1 MFKKNKHHLQPVL
14 ICSVSELPEE
24 QREYLNTSWSG
35 VFYREFFSRLD
46 EEPFAVLYADMPSRP
61 NVPVNVLVGLEY
73 LKAGFG
79 WSDAEMYEAFLYNLQ
94 VRYALG
100 YDEFGKGRFDLR
112 TLYYFR
118 ERLSRYMQETGVNLL
133 DRAFEQVTDE
143 QLASFQ
149 LKTGIQR
156 MDSTMVGSNIR
167 QVGRL
172 QLLVEMLQRV
182 HRMLSADERAHYAE
196 AFVPYLQ
203 GHAGQYVLH
212 LKREEFPRHIQRVG
226 EFMQVLLGGLKEKY
240 SQDPVYLVLER
251 VFSEHFRVEGET
263 MKSKTGRELSANSLQ
278 SLDDL
283 EATFRHKSGK
293 GYRGYVANLTETCDP
308 KNTLQLITKVQV
320 APNTTADSHMLAEA
334 LPNLKQRMDLD
345 KLYTDGGHGGK
356 EADVALQEQQV
367 THIQTA
373 IRGNGPND
381 KKLSLSDFMI
391 KFNKKGKPVQITCP
405 QQQQAPVHLSS
416 QKKSFMAFFDS
427 AICFRCPFW
436 QAGQCPTHPRK
447 RDACHHLEIRLVR
460 AYSAQR
466 RRQSLAQKKEAR
478 NLRAA
483 IEATVRSVKHPFPA
497 GKLPVRGSFRMA
509 CVLIGSAAV
518 TNVRR
523 IQHYL
528 KAKSQSDQQ
537 RDSFCIIG
545 KAFLMS
551 CISLFQSPKLNLGC

>member
-1 MFKKNKHHLQPVL
+1 MFKKNEHHLQPVL

-46 EEPFAVLYADMPSRP
+46 QEPFAVLYADMPSRP

-100 YDEFGKGRFDLR
+100 YDEFGKGYFDLR

-143 QLASFQ
+143 QLAVFQ

-172 QLLVEMLQRV
+172 QLLVEVLQRV
-182 HRMLSADERAHYAE
+182 QRMLSADDRAQYAE
-196 AFVPYLQ
+196 AFAPYLL

-212 LKREEFPRHIQRVG
+212 LKREEFPGHIQRIGV
-226 EFMQVLLGGLKEKY
+226 FMQRLLGELKERY
-240 SQDPVYLVLER
+240 SKDPVYLVLER
-251 VFSEHFRVEGET
+251 VFREHFKLEGA
-263 MKSKTGRELSANSLQ
+263 MVKAKAGRELSATSLQ
-278 SLDDL
+278 SPDDL

-308 KNTLQLITKVQV
+308 QNTLQLITKVQL
-320 APNTTADSHMLAEA
+320 APNNTADSHLLAEA
-334 LPNLKQRMDLD
+334 LPNLKQRMELD
-345 KLYTDGGHGGK
+345 KLYTDAGHGGK
-356 EADVALQEQQV
+356 EADVVLEAQQV
-367 THIQTA
+367 TQIQTA
-373 IRGNGPND
+373 IRGHGPTD
-381 KKLSLSDFMI
+381 KKLSLSNFVI
-391 KFNKKGKPVQITCP
+391 KLNQTGEPVQITCP
-405 QQQQAPVHLSS
+405 HQQQAPVRPSN
-416 QKKSFMAFFDS
+416 QKKGFIAFFDS
-427 AICFRCPFW
+427 AICFHCPFW

-447 RDACHHLEIRLVR
+447 RDVRHHLEIRLAR

-509 CVLIGSAAV
+509 CLLIGSAAV
-518 TNVRR
+518 TNIRR
-523 IQHYL
+523 IQQYF
-528 KAKSQSDQQ
+528 KAESRSDQ
-537 RDSFCIIG
+537 
-545 KAFLMS
+545 
-551 CISLFQSPKLNLGC
+551 

>member
-14 ICSVSELPEE
+14 ICSVNELPEE
-24 QREYLNTSWSG
+24 QRDYLNTSWSG

-46 EEPFAVLYADMPSRP
+46 EEAFAVLYSDLPSRP
-61 NVPVNVLVGLEY
+61 NIPVNVLVGLEY

-79 WSDAEMYEAFLYNLQ
+79 WSDEEMYEAFLYNLQ

-100 YDEFGKGRFDLR
+100 YDEFGKGHFDLR

-118 ERLSRYMQETGVNLL
+118 ERLSRYMQEHGVNLL

-143 QLASFQ
+143 QLTAFQ

-172 QLLVEMLQRV
+172 QLLVEVLQRIQ
-182 HRMLSADERAHYAE
+182 RMLNADDCAHYSE
-196 AFVPYLQ
+196 AFAPYLR

-212 LKREEFPRHIQRVG
+212 LKREEFPRHIQRIG
-226 EFMQVLLGGLKEKY
+226 EFMQLLLSELKERY
-240 SQDPVYLVLER
+240 NQDPIYQVLER
-251 VFSEHFRVEGET
+251 VFSEHFKLVGKT
-263 MKSKTGRELSANSLQ
+263 AKAKTGRELSATSLQ
-278 SLDDL
+278 SPDDL

-308 KNTLQLITKVQV
+308 QNTLQLITKVQV
-320 APNTTADSHMLAEA
+320 APNTTADSHLLAEA
-334 LPNLKQRMDLD
+334 LPNLKQRMGLD
-345 KLYTDGGHGGK
+345 KLYTDAGHGGK
-356 EADVALQEQQV
+356 EADVVLQEQQV

-373 IRGNGPND
+373 IRGHAPND
-381 KKLSLSDFMI
+381 KKLSLSDFVI
-391 KFNKKGKPVQITCP
+391 KLNEKGKPVQVTCP
-405 QQQQAPVHLSS
+405 QQQQVPVQLSNK
-416 QKKSFMAFFDS
+416 KKSFVAFFDS
-427 AICFRCPFW
+427 AICYHCPYW
-436 QAGQCPTHPRK
+436 QAGQCPTRPRK
-447 RDACHHLEIRLVR
+447 RDAHHRLEIRLAR

-509 CVLIGSAAV
+509 CLLIGSAAV

-523 IQHYL
+523 IQLYL
-528 KAKSQSDQQ
+528 KAESQSDQQ
-537 RDSFCIIG
+537 EGSFFVIG
-545 KAFLMS
+545 KASLLS
-551 CISLFQSPKLNLGC
+551 WISLFQPPKLYLGC

>member
-1 MFKKNKHHLQPVL
+1 MFKKNEHHLQPVL

-35 VFYREFFSRLD
+35 VFYREFFTRLD

-79 WSDAEMYEAFLYNLQ
+79 WSDAEMYDAFLYNLQ

-100 YDEFGKGRFDLR
+100 YDEFGKGYFDLR

-143 QLASFQ
+143 QLVAFQ

-172 QLLVEMLQRV
+172 QLLVEVLQRV
-182 HRMLSADERAHYAE
+182 QRMLSADERAQYGE
-196 AFVPYLQ
+196 AFTPYLQ

-212 LKREEFPRHIQRVG
+212 LKREEFPRHIQRIG
-226 EFMQVLLGGLKEKY
+226 EFMQLLLGELKERY
-240 SQDPVYLVLER
+240 SKDPVYLVLER
-251 VFSEHFRVEGET
+251 VFNEHFKLAGE
-263 MKSKTGRELSANSLQ
+263 MAKAKTGRELSANSLQ
-278 SLDDL
+278 SPDDL

-308 KNTLQLITKVQV
+308 QNTLQLITKVQV
-320 APNTTADSHMLAEA
+320 APNHTADSHLLAEA

-356 EADVALQEQQV
+356 EADVVLQEQQV

-373 IRGNGPND
+373 IRGHGPNQT
-381 KKLSLSDFMI
+381 KLSLSDFVI
-391 KFNKKGKPVQITCP
+391 KLNKTGKPVQITCP
-405 QQQQAPVHLSS
+405 HQQQAPVRPSN
-416 QKKSFMAFFDS
+416 QKKGFMAFFDS
-427 AICFRCPFW
+427 AICFQCPFW

-447 RDACHHLEIRLVR
+447 RDTRHHLEIRLAR

-466 RRQSLAQKKEAR
+466 RRQSLAHKKEAH

-483 IEATVRSVKHPFPA
+483 IEATIRSVKHPFPA

-509 CVLIGSAAV
+509 CLLIGSAAV
-518 TNVRR
+518 TNIRR
-523 IQHYL
+523 IQQYL
-528 KAKSQSDQQ
+528 KVESRSDQQ
-537 RDSFCIIG
+537 EGFFVILG
-545 KAFLMS
+545 KAFLRS
-551 CISLFQSPKLNLGC
+551 WISLFPIPKLYLGC

>member
-14 ICSVSELPEE
+14 ICSVNELPKE
-24 QREYLNTSWSG
+24 QREYLKTSWSG

-79 WSDAEMYEAFLYNLQ
+79 WSDAEMYDAFLYNLQ

-100 YDEFGKGRFDLR
+100 YDEFGKGYFDLR

-143 QLASFQ
+143 QLAVFQ

-172 QLLVEMLQRV
+172 QLLVEVLQRV
-182 HRMLSADERAHYAE
+182 QRMLSTDDRAQYAE
-196 AFVPYLQ
+196 AFAPYLQ

-212 LKREEFPRHIQRVG
+212 LKREEFPRHIQRIG
-226 EFMQVLLGGLKEKY
+226 EFMQLLLGELKERY
-240 SQDPVYLVLER
+240 SKDPVYLVLER
-251 VFSEHFRVEGET
+251 VFNEHFKLAGE
-263 MKSKTGRELSANSLQ
+263 MAKAKTGRELSATSLQ
-278 SLDDL
+278 SPDDL

-308 KNTLQLITKVQV
+308 QNPLQLVTKVQV
-320 APNTTADSHMLAEA
+320 APNTTADSHLLAEA
-334 LPNLKQRMDLD
+334 LPNLKQRMELD
-345 KLYTDGGHGGK
+345 KLYTDAGHGGK
-356 EADVALQEQQV
+356 EADVVLQEQQV

-373 IRGNGPND
+373 IRGHGPNN
-381 KKLSLSDFMI
+381 KKLSLSDFVI
-391 KFNKKGKPVQITCP
+391 KLNKKGKPVQITCP
-405 QQQQAPVHLSS
+405 HQQQAPVRPSN
-416 QKKSFMAFFDS
+416 QKKGFIAFFDS
-427 AICFRCPFW
+427 AICFHCPFW
-436 QAGQCPTHPRK
+436 QAGQCPTRPRK
-447 RDACHHLEIRLVR
+447 RDAHHHLEIRLAR

-497 GKLPVRGSFRMA
+497 GKLPVRGSFRMT
-509 CVLIGSAAV
+509 CLLIGSAAV
-518 TNVRR
+518 TNIRR
-523 IQHYL
+523 IQQYL
-528 KAKSQSDQQ
+528 TVESRSDQQ
-537 RDSFCIIG
+537 EETFFVIG
-545 KAFLMS
+545 KAFLLS
-551 CISLFQSPKLNLGC
+551 WISLFQHPKLCLGC